1 MAIYIRATGNISI
14 QDTLGKSHLEQPL
27 AYTEPYVRCI
37 EPDFKSYLTPLMLR
51 RMSRIIKRAV
61 VSSLVCLQEGGIEQ
75 PEAVISG
82 TGLGCIEDTEKF
94 LSAMIDNDEKLLQPT
109 YFIQSTHNTISSQI
123 AIFLKCHSYNN
134 TYTHRGVSFETALM
148 DAFVLFKTGKI
159 RNALV
164 GGHDEMTPLYF
175 TQLRKLDFWKTQ
187 VHNSLNICTAPYNQT
202 VGAMAGEGSVCFLLS
217 DEENTRNYAEIKDM
231 QLFYNIKDTEILSQ
245 HIEQFLMHNNL
256 NSSDIDVLLCGNSGD
271 SLTDPLY
278 HEIYN
283 KQFFRSSYA
292 VYKNLCGEFF
302 TAPAFG
308 LWSAASMLK
317 NGQIPDIQRLNDVQP
332 ARIKHILLF
341 NHYKNKNYSLILLS
355 SCGF

>member
-14 QDTLGKSHLEQPL
+14 QDTLGKSELKHPII
-27 AYTEPYVRCI
+27 YTEPYVRCI
-37 EPDFKSYLTPLMLR
+37 EPDFKSYLTPIMLR

-61 VSSLVCLQEGGIEQ
+61 VSSLVCLQEGKIEQ
-75 PEAVISG
+75 PEAIITG

-94 LSAMIDNDEKLLQPT
+94 LSAMIDNDEKWLQPT

-123 AIFLKCHSYNN
+123 AIYLKCHSYNN
-134 TYTHRGVSFETALM
+134 TYTHRGISFENALM
-148 DAFVLFKTGKI
+148 DAFVLFKTDKI

-187 VHNSLNICTAPYNQT
+187 VHNSLNICVDPDSQTA
-202 VGAMAGEGSVCFLLS
+202 GSMAGEGSVCFLLS
-217 DEENTRNYAEIKDM
+217 NEKNAHNYAEIKDIK
-231 QLFYNIKDTEILSQ
+231 LFYNIKDVKTLSS
-245 HIEQFLMHNNL
+245 HIDCFLRSNNL
-256 NSSDIDVLLCGNSGD
+256 TNDDIDVLLCGNSGD
-271 SLTDPLY
+271 CFTDSLY

-283 KQFFRSSYA
+283 EQFVHSSYV

-308 LWSAASMLK
+308 LWSAATILK
-317 NGQIPDIQRLNDVQP
+317 NKRIPDIQRLNDVHP
-332 ARIKHILLF
+332 SHIKHILLF

-355 SCGF
+355 SCGY